1 MEEHLSKQR
10 LICRTGVFEAVLAE
24 LPDYGYPYM
33 VWPVDKTILVYSRYA
48 RELRDFLFNRR
59 INIKNVI
66 FETV

>member
-1 MEEHLSKQR
+1 MEKQR
-10 LICRTGVFEAVLAE
+10 LICRDGNFDAVLAE

-48 RELRDFLFNRR
+48 RELRDFLLNRR
-59 INIKNVI
+59 INIENVI

>member
-1 MEEHLSKQR
+1 MSKQR
-10 LICRTGVFEAVLAE
+10 LICRNGVFEAVLAE

-48 RELRDFLFNRR
+48 QELRGFLEGRR
-59 INIKNVI
+59 ININNII

>member
-1 MEEHLSKQR
+1 MEKQR
-10 LICRTGVFEAVLAE
+10 IICRGGSFDAVLAE

-48 RELRDFLFNRR
+48 RELRDFLLNRR
-59 INIKNVI
+59 INIENVF

>member
-1 MEEHLSKQR
+1 MEKQR
-10 LICRTGVFEAVLAE
+10 LICRDGSFDAVLAE

-48 RELRDFLFNRR
+48 RGLRDFLLNRR
-59 INIKNVI
+59 INIENVI